1 MALARALGDGPG
13 DECLRTQHFQ
23 RFGGYHGS
31 TAAQVRQTLKGSA
44 DELTG
49 LPGDAGLDLEKA
61 PASFVSVFP
70 DRDRSLHE
78 ALHH

>member
-31 TAAQVRQTLKGSA
+31 TEPK
-44 DELTG
+44 
-49 LPGDAGLDLEKA
+49 
-61 PASFVSVFP
+61 FVK
-70 DRDRSLHE
+70 H
-78 ALHH
+78 